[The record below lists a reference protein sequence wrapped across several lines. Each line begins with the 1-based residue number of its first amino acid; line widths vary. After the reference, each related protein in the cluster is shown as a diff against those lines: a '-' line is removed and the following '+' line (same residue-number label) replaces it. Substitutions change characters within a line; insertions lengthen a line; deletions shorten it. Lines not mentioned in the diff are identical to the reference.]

1 MRRRGNKDDPKPK
14 HSRKAGSPPE
24 MPPRVLSP
32 LPKPIDVN
40 AEMAKRHE
48 AFLARLFKGRRMK
61 GSGNQQSGQMDG
73 RVAEV
78 VGDPRRPRFSF
89 AWDGKST
96 LGASVMV
103 SKRMWDK
110 ACEQSHFER
119 PMLALRY
126 YANFRMQDAE
136 ALDLAVISAHDLA
149 ELLDRLEELERYWD
163 ESHIRGTSSVTTV
176 KPAQA
181 TEPSLSPPVEPSHQ

>member
-1 MRRRGNKDDPKPK
+1 MRSRGNKDDPKPK
-14 HSRKAGSPPE
+14 HSRKSGPPPE

-40 AEMAKRHE
+40 AEMARRHE

-73 RVAEV
+73 RHDAH
-78 VGDPRRPRFSF
+78 RQTFAF

-96 LGASVMV
+96 LGASVIV

-181 TEPSLSPPVEPSHQ
+181 TEPSLPPPAEPSHQ